1 VRAIA
6 LTILSMMLLQ
16 ILIQAAFD
24 WIRDLLAELLGRCI
38 GAFVAKRRARKGKGH
53 QRETSEEPTPTETDR

>member
-1 VRAIA
+1 
-6 LTILSMMLLQ
+6 MMLLQ

-38 GAFVAKRRARKGKGH
+38 GAFVAERRTRKGKSR
-53 QRETSEEPTPTETDR
+53 QRETPEEPMRKEADV

>member
-1 VRAIA
+1 
-6 LTILSMMLLQ
+6 MMLLQ

-38 GAFVAKRRARKGKGH
+38 GAFVAGRRTRKGKGR
-53 QRETSEEPTPTETDR
+53 QRETSERPMRKEADC